1 MRFFLIILILLSGN
15 HSFFISD
22 VTGRKIFSGRFTETE
37 YIIDLNE
44 AASGIYFLKVSGI
57 RSLSFKLIVS
67 CFSNF

>member
-44 AASGIYFLKVSGI
+44 AASGIYF
-57 RSLSFKLIVS
+57 
-67 CFSNF
+67 